1 MSRCYARGGNFGC
14 EVGGQVPEEGLG
26 CFVGVVEDVY
36 PLRGSVALVDV
47 VEFAVVGVGLQFAEC
62 EGVVSCEVLDFA
74 DDFSLQGEYEWF
86 SACVDGQLLVEVA
99 ERSGII
105 DGGDGEFLSHSDGFG
120 V

>member
-1 MSRCYARGGNFGC
+1 MCMR
-14 EVGGQVPEEGLG
+14 
-26 CFVGVVEDVY
+26 FVGRS
-36 PLRGSVALVDV
+36 PLLTSSNSQSLAS
-47 VEFAVVGVGLQFAEC
+47 
-62 EGVVSCEVLDFA
+62 VVSCEVLDFA
-74 DDFSLQGEYEWF
+74 DDFSLQGEYERF